1 MFLIALKT
9 TLAKKLRLFSTA
21 VSIMIGVAFLA
32 GTLVFTD
39 TIRRTFDDLFA
50 DIYTNT
56 DSWVR
61 SSTSVELDF
70 GAEQRGRIPESV
82 LATVRGVEGV
92 AEAEPNVGG
101 FAQIVGSNGKPI
113 GHPGNGPP
121 TLAMNY
127 SSGVLSPWELTEGSR
142 APGPGELVIDK
153 GSADTGNVT
162 IGDRV
167 TVITQSGPHEFPL
180 VGIARFGSADSPGGA
195 SVSLFDVGTAQDV
208 LVDGGHELDA
218 VVVRADDGVSQEDLT
233 ARIARVL
240 PQGVEAVT
248 GAQITQEAQN
258 SFRDTMSFLNTF
270 LLVFAVIGFV
280 VAAFTIYNTF
290 QIIIT
295 QRTHEMALL
304 RSIGATRRQVLGS
317 ELTEA
322 AIVGVIASILGL
334 AAGVVVAALLKA
346 MMAAF
351 GFDIPAGGTVF
362 TARTAVV
369 ALVVGIVVTV
379 VAAVFPALR
388 ASRIPPLAAIR
399 DVAVDTSSQSRRR
412 LISGGA
418 ITAIGVGAFVYG
430 LSGAA
435 IEWVGAGSLAT
446 FVGVFML
453 GPLIARPGAKAIG
466 APLPALTGVVGELAR
481 ENAERNPKRT
491 SRTGGALM
499 VGVALVAA
507 ITIIAASAKDW
518 IRDVYAGQFSG
529 DYVVSTATTGYGG
542 LDPELAIAISQL
554 PEVAVATGVRAGAA
568 RDLADSSDTEYVA
581 VDPATAG
588 QLFDIGMVEG
598 AVEDLTVNG
607 ILVDDGEANKRGI
620 VVGQQ
625 LPFRFLD
632 GATLRLTVEG
642 IYTEEELAGT
652 FVISQA
658 LHEQTGVD
666 QFDFAVYVAK
676 DPGVT
681 DAAAEAAVAS
691 VADRYPNAEVKSR
704 TEYIDSQATQLDPL
718 VNLMYGLLGLAV
730 LISLIN
736 IANSMALSIHE
747 RTRELGLLRAVGM
760 TRRQTRRSVRWEAV
774 IIALLGT
781 ALGIVVGVFFGWSIS
796 VTIRDAG
803 LGVFTLPVTPLIVI
817 ALIAVV
823 GAVIAA
829 IRPAWRAARLDVLR
843 AIAHE

>member
-1 MFLIALKT
+1 MFRIALKT
-9 TLAKKLRLFSTA
+9 ALAKKLRLFSTA
-21 VSIMIGVAFLA
+21 LSIMIAVAFLG

-50 DIYTNT
+50 DVYANT

-61 SSTSVELDF
+61 SSTSVELEF
-70 GAEQRGRIPESV
+70 GAEQRGRIPDTV
-82 LATVRGVEGV
+82 LATVRGVDGV
-92 AEAEPNVGG
+92 AEAQPYVQG
-101 FAQIVGSNGKPI
+101 FAQIVSSDGDPI
-113 GHPGNGPP
+113 GNPGEGAP
-121 TLAMNY
+121 TFAMTY
-127 SSGVLSPWELTEGSR
+127 SEGVLNPWDLTEGSR

-153 GSADTGNVT
+153 GSADAGDLSL
-162 IGDRV
+162 GDRV

-195 SVSLFDVGTAQDV
+195 SVSLFDIATAQDV
-208 LVDGGHELDA
+208 LVGGDTELDA
-218 VVVRADDGVSQEDLT
+218 VVVRAVDGVSEQELT

-248 GAQITQEAQN
+248 GTTITEESQN
-258 SFRDTMSFLNTF
+258 SFREAMSFFNTF
-270 LLVFAVIGFV
+270 LLVFAVIGLV

-295 QRTHEMALL
+295 QRAHEMALL

-317 ELTEA
+317 ELIEA
-322 AIVGVIASILGL
+322 TLVGTVASIVGL

-351 GFDIPAGGTVF
+351 GVDIPAGGTVF

-369 ALVVGIVVTV
+369 ALVVGVVVTV
-379 VAAVFPALR
+379 VAAVFPSLR

-399 DVAVDTSSQSRRR
+399 DVAVDTSGQSRRR
-412 LISGGA
+412 LISGGV

-430 LSGAA
+430 LAGAG
-435 IEWVGAGSLAT
+435 IEWVGAGALAT

-453 GPLIARPGAKAIG
+453 GPLVARPAAKAIG
-466 APLPALTGVVGELAR
+466 APLPAITGVVGELAR

-518 IRDVYAGQFSG
+518 IRDVYDEQFAG
-529 DYVVSTATTGYGG
+529 DYVVSTATTGFGG
-542 LDPELAIAISQL
+542 LDPELALAVRQL
-554 PEVAVATGVRAGAA
+554 PEVAVSTGVRAGAA

-598 AVEDLTVNG
+598 AVEELTVNG
-607 ILVDDGEANKRGI
+607 ILVDDGEATERGI
-620 VVGQQ
+620 VVGDR

-632 GATLRLTVEG
+632 GVERRLVVQG
-642 IYTEEELAGT
+642 IYTEDDLAGT
-652 FVISQA
+652 FVVSQA

-666 QFDFAVYVAK
+666 QFDVAVYVAK
-676 DPGVT
+676 GRGVT
-681 DAAAEAAVAS
+681 DAAAEAAVTS
-691 VADRYPNAEVKSR
+691 VAGRYPNAEVKSR
-704 TEYIDSQATQLDPL
+704 TEFVDSEAAQIDPL

-760 TRRQTRRSVRWEAV
+760 TRRQTRRSVRWETV

-781 ALGIVVGVFFGWSIS
+781 ALGIVIGVFFGWSIS
-796 VTIRDAG
+796 VTIRNGG
-803 LGVFTLPVTPLIVI
+803 LGAFTLPVTPLIVI
-817 ALIAVV
+817 ALIAVI
-823 GAVIAA
+823 GAVIAV
-829 IRPAWRAARLDVLR
+829 IRPASRAARLDVLR
-843 AIAHE
+843 AIANE

>member
-1 MFLIALKT
+1 MFRIALKT
-9 TLAKKLRLFSTA
+9 ALAKKLRLFSTA
-21 VSIMIGVAFLA
+21 LSIMIAVAFLG

-50 DIYTNT
+50 DVYATT

-61 SSTSVELDF
+61 SSASVELEL
-70 GAEQRGRIPESV
+70 GAEQRGRIPDSL
-82 LATVRGVEGV
+82 LATVRGVDGV
-92 AEAEPNVGG
+92 AEAQPYVQG
-101 FAQIVGSNGKPI
+101 FAQIVSSDGDPI
-113 GHPGNGPP
+113 GNPGEGAP
-121 TLAMNY
+121 TFAMTY
-127 SSGVLSPWELTEGSR
+127 SEGVLNPWDLTDGSR

-153 GSADTGNVT
+153 GSADLGQLS

-180 VGIARFGSADSPGGA
+180 VGIARFGSADSPAGA
-195 SVSLFDVGTAQDV
+195 SVSLFDVATAQEV
-208 LVDGGHELDA
+208 LVGGAHDLDA
-218 VVVRADDGVSQEDLT
+218 VVVRAVDGVNEEELT

-248 GAQITQEAQN
+248 GTEITRETQN
-258 SFRDTMSFLNTF
+258 SFRQAMSFFNTF
-270 LLVFAVIGFV
+270 LLVFAVIGLV

-317 ELTEA
+317 ELIEA
-322 AIVGVIASILGL
+322 TLVGTVASAVGL

-351 GFDIPAGGTVF
+351 GVDIPAGGTVF

-379 VAAVFPALR
+379 VAAVFPSLR

-399 DVAVDTSSQSRRR
+399 DVAVDTSNQSRRR
-412 LISGGA
+412 LVSGGA
-418 ITAIGVGAFVYG
+418 ITAIGVGAFVFG
-430 LSGAA
+430 LSGAG
-435 IEWVGAGSLAT
+435 IEWVGVGALAT

-518 IRDVYAGQFSG
+518 IRDVYAEQFSG
-529 DYVVSTATTGYGG
+529 DYVVSTATTGFGG
-542 LDPELAIAISQL
+542 LDPALAIAVDRL

-568 RDLADSSDTEYVA
+568 TDLADGSDTGYVA

-598 AVEDLTVNG
+598 SLADLTVDG
-607 ILVDDGEANKRGI
+607 ILVDEGEANKRGI
-620 VVGQQ
+620 VVGDQ

-632 GATLRLTVEG
+632 GVTRRLIVQG
-642 IYTEEELAGT
+642 IYTDDELAGK

-658 LHEQTGVD
+658 LHERTGVD
-666 QFDFAVYVAK
+666 QFDVAVYVAK
-676 DPGVT
+676 NPGVS
-681 DAAAEAAVAS
+681 DAAAESAVAS
-691 VADRYPNAEVKSR
+691 VADRYPNAEVNSR
-704 TEYIDSQATQLDPL
+704 TEYIDSQAAQVDPL

-803 LGVFTLPVTPLIVI
+803 LGVFTLPVAPLIVI
-817 ALIAVV
+817 TLIAVL
-823 GAVIAA
+823 GAVLAA

-843 AIAHE
+843 AIANE